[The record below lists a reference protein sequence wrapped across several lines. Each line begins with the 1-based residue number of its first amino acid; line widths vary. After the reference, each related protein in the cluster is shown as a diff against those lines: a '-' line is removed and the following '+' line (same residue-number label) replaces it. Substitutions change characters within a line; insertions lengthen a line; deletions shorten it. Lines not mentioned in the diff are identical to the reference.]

1 MLSPSARH
9 SLGPRRRLRLRLRLR
24 LDATLGALLSVFVLV
39 PALPACSAGSTGTSL
54 SSGSN
59 STGAGGA
66 TSSTGEGGTGGTLL
80 TATSSATGTGGQGG
94 GSICPPDEDGDGIP
108 DEVESKSE
116 KLDSDGDGKPDYL
129 DTDSDGDSMP
139 DSLEGQTKFVGCN
152 SPQDSDSDGAPDFQ
166 DKDSDNN
173 GLPDLHEVYPDGSKY
188 DASKAAP
195 NPADTDG
202 DGIPDY
208 ADPDNDG
215 DALPDSVEIVGGV
228 AVDTDGDGVPDLDDL
243 DSDNDG
249 IADAYEGLADPD
261 GDGVP
266 AFRDLDSDG
275 DGIPDTCEAGAN
287 HKLGDPP
294 ADHDNDGKYD
304 SLDLDSDNDGI
315 PDSVEDANHN
325 CVLDPGETDP
335 YDPDTDADGASDLIE
350 VLLGS
355 DPRNPIQ
362 TPGSLGKYYF
372 VMPYFDAPS
381 PVTNLVPLKT
391 NLDKG
396 DIAFVVDTTATMGGE
411 IQNLKSGLSGI
422 IQALYTSIPD
432 LAVGIAG
439 HDDFPTGN
447 YGAQAVDL
455 PFYVAGPKG
464 CVSTVL
470 LDNLGAVQALNVH
483 DGGDFPESQVAAY
496 HRALTDKFLIWDT
509 GLEAPTGVAANTY
522 GSMHFRNGSL
532 PILIGITDAS
542 FHNGRRAMS
551 PATIHDPY
559 SFNGTPPFPSPTID
573 DLATTMSGLGARF
586 LGLSAS
592 DGVRNGGDPY
602 EDMAYLA
609 DHVASTVSPSAFGG
623 SLCGTGLGGGFVSPD
638 GPGTA
643 ADPAGTCRLV
653 FDISKN
659 GSGLSTTVIAGVVA
673 LLKSIRLDVR
683 VLAEPDPGP
692 LDAVD
697 TFIQSISV
705 NASGGTDA
713 AEPGAPCIPLSA
725 LAQLADIW
733 SGPKGLT
740 KVQDAVNE
748 SALGVTPTQKICF
761 NVVPI
766 PNTTIPQIAGAQVFS
781 AHLRIKAKNGLAP
794 GELSLGT
801 PRQIA
806 FIIPPAPQ

>member
-1 MLSPSARH
+1 MQ
-9 SLGPRRRLRLRLRLR
+9 
-24 LDATLGALLSVFVLV
+24 LGALLSVFVLA
-39 PALPACSAGSTGTSL
+39 PALPACSGGPATTTL
-54 SSGSN
+54 SSGATGTGGSGA
-59 STGAGGA
+59 TTGTGGAGGELFT
-66 TSSTGEGGTGGTLL
+66 TS
-80 TATSSATGTGGQGG
+80 TASGTGGQGG
-94 GSICPPDEDGDGIP
+94 GSICPPDEDGDAIP
-108 DEVESKSE
+108 DEVEGKSL
-116 KLDSDGDGKPDYL
+116 KKDTDGDGKPDYQ
-129 DTDSDGDSMP
+129 DPDSDGDSMP

-152 SPQDSDSDGAPDFQ
+152 VPQDTDSDGTPDFQ
-166 DKDSDNN
+166 DGDSDGN
-173 GLPDLHEVYPDGSKY
+173 GLPDSNEIYPDGSKY

-195 NPADTDG
+195 NPADSDA

-208 ADPDNDG
+208 ADLDNDS
-215 DALPDSVEIVGGV
+215 DALPDTVELAGGV

-243 DSDNDG
+243 DSDDDG
-249 IADAYEGLADPD
+249 ISDAYEGLADPE
-261 GDGVP
+261 GDSVP

-275 DGIPDTCEAGAN
+275 DGLPDKCEAGAN
-287 HKLGDPP
+287 HMLSDPP

-304 SLDLDSDNDGI
+304 ALDLDSDGDGI
-315 PDSVEDANHN
+315 PDAVEDANHD
-325 CVLDPGETDP
+325 CALDAGETDP
-335 YDPDTDADGASDLIE
+335 YDDDTDDDGVSDLIE
-350 VLLGS
+350 ILLGS
-355 DPRNPIQ
+355 GPRNALQ

-372 VMPYFDAPS
+372 VMPYFDVPS
-381 PVTNLVPLKT
+381 PVQNLVPLKT
-391 NLDKG
+391 NLNQG
-396 DIAFVVDTTATMGGE
+396 DVAFVVDTTATMGGE
-411 IQNLKSGLSGI
+411 IQNLKSGLTGI

-447 YGAQAVDL
+447 YGAQGVDK

-464 CVSTVL
+464 YVSTVL
-470 LDNLGAVQALNVH
+470 LDNLGAVQTLNVH

-496 HRALTDKFLIWDT
+496 HRALTDQFLIWDT
-509 GLEAPTGVAANTY
+509 GLQAPTGVAANTY

-551 PATIHDPY
+551 PAILHDPY

-573 DLATTMSGLGARF
+573 DLATAMNAVGARF

-609 DHVASTVSPSAFGG
+609 DHVASTVSPLTAFNGQK
-623 SLCGTGLGGGFVSPD
+623 CGTGLSGTFVSPD
-638 GPGTA
+638 GPGTP
-643 ADPAGTCRLV
+643 ADPGGTCRLV
-653 FDISKN
+653 FDVAKD
-659 GSGLSTTVIAGVVA
+659 GSGLSTSVISGVVA

-683 VLAEPDPGP
+683 VLAEADPGP
-692 LDAVD
+692 VDAVD

-705 NASGGTDA
+705 NAFGGTDA
-713 AEPGAPCIPLSA
+713 AEPGFPCIPLSA
-725 LAQLADIW
+725 LNQLADIW
-733 SGPKGLT
+733 QGPKGLS

-748 SALGVTPTQKICF
+748 SALGITPTQKICF

-781 AHLRIKAKNGLAP
+781 AQLRVKAKNGVAP

-806 FIIPPAPQ
+806 FIVPPAPQ

>member
-1 MLSPSARH
+1 MKSIPARPSLA
-9 SLGPRRRLRLRLRLR
+9 PRRRLRL
-24 LDATLGALLSVFVLV
+24 DVQLGALLSLFVLA
-39 PALPACSAGSTGTSL
+39 PALAACSAGSATTL

-59 STGAGGA
+59 
-66 TSSTGEGGTGGTLL
+66 
-80 TATSSATGTGGQGG
+80 ATGTGGAAGTTTTGSGGTGGELLTSSSASTGGAGG

-108 DEVESKSE
+108 DEVEGKSTS
-116 KLDSDGDGKPDYL
+116 LDSDGDGKPDYQ
-129 DTDSDGDSMP
+129 DPDSDGDSMP
-139 DSLEGQTKFVGCN
+139 DALEGQTKFVGCN
-152 SPQDSDSDGAPDFQ
+152 APQDTDSDGKPDFQ

-173 GLPDLHEVYPDGSKY
+173 GLPDRNEIYPDGSKY
-188 DASKAAP
+188 DAQKAAP
-195 NPADTDG
+195 NPADSDG

-208 ADPDNDG
+208 ADPDNDN
-215 DALPDSVEIVGGV
+215 DALPDTVELVGDV

-243 DSDNDG
+243 DSDDDG
-249 IADAYEGLADPD
+249 IADTFEGVAEPD
-261 GDGVP
+261 GDSVP
-266 AFRDLDSDG
+266 AFRDSDSDG
-275 DGIPDTCEAGAN
+275 DGIPDKCEAGVGHLLA
-287 HKLGDPP
+287 DPP

-304 SLDLDSDNDGI
+304 SLDLDSDNDGLS
-315 PDSVEDANHN
+315 DAVEDANQN
-325 CVLDPGETDP
+325 CALDPGETDP
-335 YDPDTDADGASDLIE
+335 YDADTDDDGASDLIE

-355 DPRNPIQ
+355 DPRNAIQ

-372 VMPYFDAPS
+372 VMPYLDTPS

-391 NLDKG
+391 NLNQG
-396 DIAFVVDTTATMGGE
+396 DVAFIVDTTATMGGE
-411 IQNLKSGLSGI
+411 IQNLKTGLSGI
-422 IQALYTSIPD
+422 IQALYSSIPD

-447 YGAQAVDL
+447 YGAQGVDQ

-464 CVSTVL
+464 YVSTVL

-496 HRALTDKFLIWDT
+496 HRALTDQFLIWDT
-509 GLEAPTGVAANTY
+509 GLLAPTGVAANTY
-522 GSMHFRNGSL
+522 GSMHFRKGSL

-573 DLATTMSGLGARF
+573 DLATQMNALGARF

-592 DGVRNGGDPY
+592 NGVRNGGDPY

-623 SLCGTGLGGGFVSPD
+623 MKCGTGLSGTFVNPD

-643 ADPAGTCRLV
+643 ADPGGTCRLV
-653 FDISKN
+653 FDVAKD
-659 GSGLSTTVIAGVVA
+659 GSGLSASVIAGVVA

-692 LDAVD
+692 VDAVD
-697 TFIQSISV
+697 TFIQAISV

-713 AEPGAPCIPLSA
+713 AEPGFPCIPLSA

-733 SGPKGLT
+733 SGPKGLA

-748 SALGVTPTQKICF
+748 SALGITPTQKVCF

-766 PNTTIPQIAGAQVFS
+766 PNTTIPQIAGAQVFT
-781 AHLRIKAKNGLAP
+781 AVLKVKAKNGVAP

-806 FIIPPAPQ
+806 FIVPPAPQ